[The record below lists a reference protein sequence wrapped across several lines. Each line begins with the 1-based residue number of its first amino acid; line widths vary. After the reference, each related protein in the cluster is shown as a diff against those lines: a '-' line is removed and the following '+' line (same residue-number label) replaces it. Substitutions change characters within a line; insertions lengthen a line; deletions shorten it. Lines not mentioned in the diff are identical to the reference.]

1 MPTTNYYFNNY
12 DYFGE
17 QSLVESLIT
26 ESIKIYGIQCYYMP
40 RTFENSDTSVFGE
53 DRLSKFDNAF
63 AIEMYIK
70 SVDGFEGEGD
80 FLSKFGLEVR
90 DEMILT
96 VSRRRFSEELFADD
110 TTPVDDDEGSG
121 RPVEGDLLYFPLNGK
136 IFQVKFVEHESI
148 FYQMGTLQTYDIKLE
163 LFEYSNEILATGIAE
178 IDDIGIDYS
187 TDILDNQISLEFYTT
202 FASAESR
209 LNANVTVD
217 RGEVT
222 NVVLLYGGE
231 NYALAPDVTIE
242 PPLFTSGQTATA
254 EAIISANTGLITD
267 VEMTDVGRYYI
278 ETPSISISN
287 AEKISTSEYKF
298 GNSSLYH
305 SNNSIQTFGMEI
317 PNVSVGN
324 QNRVYLTFWYKP
336 TESSTANSSI
346 LYSNNIMFYHR
357 DDDRVVV
364 RYANTEVTNSRASA
378 SVTSLND
385 TSIDTVSLDDVG
397 LGYDQFNPPR
407 VIFDNPD
414 LPPATATADATKD
427 SSNDTLSTVTLIDS
441 GRYYQFAPDASITNS
456 SDGISLDSVTGLES
470 ANGSLIL
477 NTDAVNQDYILPVV
491 NSDVTNMNNGR
502 IDLWLYFDPEN
513 LRAGTILEAN
523 NGNDWSLSVDALRR
537 IVLSTPD
544 GSNTVP
550 IYTENEI
557 EIGLEAS
564 WKFISI
570 QKPVDGIDGKQ
581 KISVALDG
589 RGDINANTRE
599 PFQNLDMEAKIAT
612 DTVLYSSSNPL
623 TIKRTENT
631 NYLLDVIRV
640 NENLI
645 EHDPETVL
653 ASIYEDSDTVAYKS
667 FTKSVLSVIAEDGVV
682 TEINLDVAGDC
693 FGDPVVSID
702 APSGQ
707 ESDFNARANVL
718 VAGNTSINAISG
730 IIVSNTGLGYSTFP
744 NIVIDRPKGFEVISA
759 DALTANNWNY
769 VFFETVGDFAVI
781 TINGNSV
788 GANGDVAA
796 EQLSSDIQFDGGRLI
811 YGYSNTDTQ
820 IFQGFV
826 GYLDHVVFNETS
838 DSFLSYDSKILPT
851 TASQDLTDI
860 ITGETT
866 DLVDRFDVTTVTP
879 SVNNGIVESISFTSG
894 IGYENTPTI
903 TIGAPTG
910 NAQSFRATA
919 EAVRIEG
926 VTTEVNVTYGGN
938 FYTREPRVTFTGVE
952 TVGTILFEDGD
963 TFQLEEFR
971 VEDVVASANNE
982 LFEEESVD
990 FIDFS
995 ELNPFS
1001 EGSRW

>member
-17 QSLVESLIT
+17 QSLIESLIT

-96 VSRRRFSEELFADD
+96 VSRRRFSEELYADD

-136 IFQVKFVEHESI
+136 IFQVKFVEHEAI

-163 LFEYSNEILATGIAE
+163 LFEYSNEILATGISE

-187 TDILDNQISLEFYTT
+187 TDILDNQIALEFYTT

-254 EAIISANTGLITD
+254 EAIISANTGLITSI
-267 VEMTDVGRYYI
+267 EMTDVGRYYI

-305 SNNSIQTFGMEI
+305 ANIYNTTTGTINI
-317 PNVSVGN
+317 PNILVGN
-324 QNRVYLTFWYKP
+324 QNRTYVSFWYKP
-336 TESSTANSSI
+336 ESDIDANSSI
-346 LYSNNIMFYHR
+346 LYNDSVMFYHNVDNR
-357 DDDRVVV
+357 IVF
-364 RYANTEVTNSRASA
+364 RYSNTAVARSTATAQSIIDS
-378 SVTSLND
+378 T
-385 TSIDTVSLDDVG
+385 TSITSATITNVG
-397 LGYDQFNPPR
+397 LGYDVDSAPR
-407 VIFDNPD
+407 IIFSFPD
-414 LPPATATADATKD
+414 LPPETATANASANLT
-427 SSNDTLSTVTLIDS
+427 SNKVESVSLNNI
-441 GRYYQFAPDASITNS
+441 GRYYQFDPEVSIS
-456 SDGISLDSVTGLES
+456 GDGISTLSLSPLDL

-477 NTDAVNQDYILPVV
+477 N
-491 NSDVTNMNNGR
+491 SEVTNEDLLMHTATGDIDYGRLDFWIYIDPNN
-502 IDLWLYFDPEN
+502 I
-513 LRAGTILEAN
+513 RAGSIIESN
-523 NGNDWSLSVDALRR
+523 SSVDWTIEIDALQRFVLR
-537 IVLSTPD
+537 TPTLSNTIPLSTITDEP
-544 GSNTVP
+544 
-550 IYTENEI
+550 
-557 EIGLEAS
+557 A
-564 WKFISI
+564 WKFFSL
-570 QKPVDGIDGKQ
+570 QKPSVGIDGEDRLILIVDGASEQIGDDVVDVDDLKITVIENTPFITRGSAVSLLRTSNTNVLVDSIRLNSSALDEDYSVQ
-581 KISVALDG
+581 IDLESSADTLFLKSFEKTVLSANAIDGVIDSISVDNIGDSYGNNLIVTISDPTGTNEDFEARGSVTVNANTSLDANVG
-589 RGDINANTRE
+589 ISISNNGLGYTTAPNIFIDAPKGFELISGSLIESNTWNHIYMETSGEFGIIVINANT
-599 PFQNLDMEAKIAT
+599 
-612 DTVLYSSSNPL
+612 
-623 TIKRTENT
+623 EN
-631 NYLLDVIRV
+631 
-640 NENLI
+640 
-645 EHDPETVL
+645 
-653 ASIYEDSDTVAYKS
+653 
-667 FTKSVLSVIAEDGVV
+667 
-682 TEINLDVAGDC
+682 
-693 FGDPVVSID
+693 
-702 APSGQ
+702 
-707 ESDFNARANVL
+707 ANV
-718 VAGNTSINAISG
+718 AISEIAG
-730 IIVSNTGLGYSTFP
+730 QVEF
-744 NIVIDRPKGFEVISA
+744 
-759 DALTANNWNY
+759 
-769 VFFETVGDFAVI
+769 
-781 TINGNSV
+781 
-788 GANGDVAA
+788 ANGH
-796 EQLSSDIQFDGGRLI
+796 FK
-811 YGYSNTDTQ
+811 YGYSNNDVEVT
-820 IFQGFV
+820 QGFK
-826 GYLDHVVFNETS
+826 GYLDNVIINETD
-838 DSFLSYDSKILPT
+838 DSFFVYDVRTLPT
-851 TASQDLTDI
+851 DENEDLTDVN
-860 ITGETT
+860 GSTT
-866 DLVDRFDVTTVTP
+866 NYIDRFDVTTVTP
-879 SVNNGIVESISFTSG
+879 SVNNGIIESVSFTSG

-919 EAVRIEG
+919 EAVRIQG